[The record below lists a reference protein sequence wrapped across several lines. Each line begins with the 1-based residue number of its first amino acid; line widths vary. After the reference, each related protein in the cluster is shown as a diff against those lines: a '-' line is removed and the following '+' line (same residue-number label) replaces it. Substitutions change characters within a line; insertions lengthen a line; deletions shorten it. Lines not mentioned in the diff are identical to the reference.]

1 MWPVGFININLRFFW
16 FGLVRSIR
24 VEIKS
29 NVSAGYFTLD
39 IAALGLHTMIYSLWF
54 TTALAFFYGLNKRT
68 PYPDLLS
75 SSLSNED
82 LRVSVPQDKEGSL
95 DERPNY
101 WDPAPIFDPFFFLG
115 GGGGG
120 TSKLRYSLITSK

>member
-1 MWPVGFININLRFFW
+1 M
-16 FGLVRSIR
+16 
-24 VEIKS
+24 
-29 NVSAGYFTLD
+29 SAGYFTLD

-54 TTALAFFYGLNKRT
+54 TTALAFFFYGLNKRT

-101 WDPAPIFDPFFFLG
+101 WDPAPIFDPFFFFFLG

-120 TSKLRYSLITSK
+120 GVLPNYGIL